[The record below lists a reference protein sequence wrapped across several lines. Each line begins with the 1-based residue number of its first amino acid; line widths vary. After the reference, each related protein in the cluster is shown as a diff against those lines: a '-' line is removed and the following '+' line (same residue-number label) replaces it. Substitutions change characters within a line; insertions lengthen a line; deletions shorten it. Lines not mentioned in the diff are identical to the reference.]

1 MFAEEWPLMM
11 FTLLTQL
18 AVGSFF
24 MLVLVR
30 TLLVKTEQKE
40 ANRFI
45 QFGVKAVGVTM
56 GIALVF
62 SLFHLG
68 TPSGAYRSI
77 LNLGSSW
84 LSREIL
90 TAGGFFVLWFVI
102 YLQLRKGNYSSALG
116 WITSLIGLLVIY
128 SMGSIYSTS
137 VRPAWDNANTY
148 LAFYGTTFLFGS
160 VGATLSLFCSKKG
173 TNLSDESL
181 STLKKVSIVGL
192 VAVILP
198 LVYLP
203 VYISSLSGGN
213 SAAMVS
219 AQLLSGT
226 YALTLVVRWIL
237 SVAGGVLLAYFI
249 SKLSK
254 KQPVSGNMLYLAFA
268 AVILG
273 EFIGRYVFYASA
285 VSIMIGL
292 K

>member
-18 AVGSFF
+18 AVGSFV
-24 MLVLVR
+24 MLVLIR
-30 TLLVKTEQKE
+30 SLLGKTESKE
-40 ANRFI
+40 ANQLL

-90 TAGGFFVLWFVI
+90 TAGGFFALWIVT
-102 YLQLRKGNYSSALG
+102 YLQLRKGSYSSLLG
-116 WITSLIGLLVIY
+116 WMTSIVGLLAIFC
-128 SMGSIYSTS
+128 MGSIYATS
-137 VRPAWDNANTY
+137 IRPAWDSANTF
-148 LAFYGTTFLFGS
+148 LAFYGSTFLFGS
-160 VGATLSLFCSKKG
+160 VGATLSLLRGKSG
-173 TNLSDESL
+173 MNLSGESL
-181 STLKKVSIVGL
+181 STLKKVSIIGL
-192 VAVILP
+192 AAVVLP

-203 VYISSLSGGN
+203 LYISSLNGGN
-213 SAAMVS
+213 SAAVAS
-219 AQLLSGT
+219 AQMLSGT
-226 YALTLVVRWIL
+226 YGVVLALRWIL
-237 SVAGGVLLAYFI
+237 SAAGGILLAYFI
-249 SKLSK
+249 SKLNK
-254 KQPVSGNMLYLAFA
+254 KKVVSVNLIYVAFA
-268 AVILG
+268 AVIVG

-285 VSIMIGL
+285 VSIMVGL

>member
-1 MFAEEWPLMM
+1 MFAEEWPLMI

-30 TLLVKTEQKE
+30 SLLVKTEQKE
-40 ANRFI
+40 ANQFI
-45 QFGVKAVGVTM
+45 QFGVTAVGLTM

-68 TPSGAYRSI
+68 TPSGAFRSI

-90 TAGGFFVLWFVI
+90 TAGGFFVLWFVTF
-102 YLQLRKGNYSSALG
+102 LQLRKGNYSSALG
-116 WITSLIGLLVIY
+116 WITSFVGILAIY
-128 SMGSIYSTS
+128 SMGSIYATS
-137 VRPAWDNANTY
+137 VRPAWDNAHTY

-160 VGATLSLFCSKKG
+160 VGATLSLFLSKKG
-173 TNLSDESL
+173 TSLSDESL
-181 STLKKVSIVGL
+181 NTLKKVSIVSL
-192 VAVILP
+192 VAVIIP
-198 LVYLP
+198 LIYLP
-203 VYISSLSGGN
+203 VYISSLKGGN
-213 SAAMVS
+213 SAAMAS
-219 AQLLSGT
+219 AQMLSGT
-226 YALTLVVRWIL
+226 YALTLAVRWIL
-237 SVAGGVLLAYFI
+237 SVAGGILLAYFI

-268 AVILG
+268 AIILG

>member
-24 MLVLVR
+24 ILVLVR
-30 TLLVKTEQKE
+30 SLLVKTEQKE
-40 ANRFI
+40 ANQFI
-45 QFGVKAVGVTM
+45 QFGVKAVGMTM

-90 TAGGFFVLWFVI
+90 TAGGFFVLWFVT
-102 YLQLRKGNYSSALG
+102 YLQLRKGSYSSVLS
-116 WITSLIGLLVIY
+116 WITSLVGLLAIY
-128 SMGSIYSTS
+128 SMGSIYATS

-160 VGATLSLFCSKKG
+160 VGATLSLFCNKKG
-173 TNLSDESL
+173 TNLSDESV
-181 STLKKVSIVGL
+181 STLKKVSIAGL
-192 VAVILP
+192 AAVIIP

-203 VYISSLSGGN
+203 VYIASLNGGN
-213 SAAMVS
+213 SAAMAS
-219 AQLLSGT
+219 AQMLSGT
-226 YALTLVVRWIL
+226 YALMLVVRWIL
-237 SVAGGVLLAYFI
+237 SVAGSILLAYFI

-254 KQPVSGNMLYLAFA
+254 KQPVSGNMLYLAFV